1 MLDFSDHRQLAPEPH
16 GLRLVDFVAL
26 LRARAEAAGLGRDA
40 SALKVEP
47 AAPMVDAAE
56 REVVV
61 WLDGALEE
69 IGPPRRVE
77 ADMVGPGRVCFTVS
91 GLRGATS
98 RLFDLPGAG
107 QPFAGDDAA
116 GAPGAVAA

>member
-1 MLDFSDHRQLAPEPH
+1 MLDFSDHRRLAPEPR

-26 LRARAEAAGLGRDA
+26 LRARAYAAGLGRDA
-40 SALKVEP
+40 SALNV
-47 AAPMVDAAE
+47 ASGAPMVDAAE

-61 WLDGALEE
+61 WVDGALEE
-69 IGPPRRVE
+69 IGPPRRVDTE
-77 ADMVGPGRVCFTVS
+77 MVGPGRVCFTVS

-98 RLFDLPGAG
+98 RVFDLPGAG
-107 QPFAGDDAA
+107 QLFAGDDAA

>member
-1 MLDFSDHRQLAPEPH
+1 MLDFSDQDQLTPVPRR
-16 GLRLVDFVAL
+16 GGRLVDFVAM
-26 LRARAEAAGLGRDA
+26 LRSRADA
-40 SALKVEP
+40 MGAIDMPVGVPL
-47 AAPMVDAAE
+47 VDATE
-56 REVVV
+56 QEVIV

-107 QPFAGDDAA
+107 QLFGDASITGSTLDTSGAA
-116 GAPGAVAA
+116 AA